1 MKSLQDAMRPILSH
15 PTPEALVVL
24 QGALLAH
31 GQEDPTVEDA
41 LEIAGH
47 FYAYLCDLKSK
58 TTTKNYSELASRL
71 DIGAVGAVALEN
83 VLTAQGEHFLQGLFV
98 AAVGKDSVFAGGS
111 RHGTNFLKL
120 LLENGRVVALPEISE
135 QFEALKAKV
144 ENSIDAVIT
153 AASPVSEAQQKAIA
167 SSLSAKLGRDV
178 RISTQIDENLIGG
191 AVIRA
196 GDVVIDGSL
205 RARLE
210 GLANALTK

>member
-1 MKSLQDAMRPILSH
+1 MADNNTVARPYAEAVFEVARENDALDELSASLHAAR
-15 PTPEALVVL
+15 E
-24 QGALLAH
+24 LLAD
-31 GQEDPTVEDA
+31 GQVAAFLGQPSLNDDQR
-41 LEIAGH
+41 LE
-47 FYAYLCDLKSK
+47 
-58 TTTKNYSELASRL
+58 
-71 DIGAVGAVALEN
+71 
-83 VLTAQGEHFLQGLFV
+83 FLQSLFA
-98 AAVGKDSVFAGGS
+98 AAVGEGSVFAGGS
-111 RHGTNFLKL
+111 QHGTNFLKL
-120 LLENGRVVALPEISE
+120 LLEKGRVVALPEISS

-153 AASPVSEAQQKAIA
+153 AASPLSDAQEKAIA
-167 SSLSAKLGRDV
+167 SSLSEKLGREV